1 MNDRTES
8 SRVRVSGSGL
18 SRWGRTEI
26 VLVALVNLTLFCMP
40 SYGGS
45 IFMKNGYIIQGRI
58 VDRDTDGVILGWP
71 NGKVAIAHRFVESVV
86 YEPGEEERILLLE
99 NTRKE
104 KAEGMEEVEDIELL
118 TTGPDPDS
126 DSDLGELPASLET
139 LMRKLAIGPGSVTSD
154 YGGLDPFADLAD
166 VASSSTTVV
175 GGLANDPTVKV
186 ETAELAL
193 GPAVGGRGFG
203 MTIRPPETWADRSG
217 EDFLAFVDASLSEG
231 FRPNFNIVSMRRGP
245 LSADD
250 LIEVL
255 KVEQNERFLGFE
267 LLSEG
272 PILIADRSGY
282 ELVGRVSEVEVDVI
296 LRQIVL
302 VSGEQAWL
310 FSVFTGDHD
319 KPGTDTDRVMA
330 QIDLSLDSVR
340 LVDAADYSGI
350 EEKLDTSVDPSDSD
364 ELDSFDTSD
373 NVDSKVGGLDVN
385 PSVDDLR
392 SDGSLDLEFDSD
404 LEFESGSA
412 DVDKGL
418 HADLD
423 LELDFDVESEVNEK
437 ADPGESLADDA

>member
-8 SRVRVSGSGL
+8 SHVRVSGSRL
-18 SRWGRTEI
+18 SRWGLTEI
-26 VLVALVNLTLFCMP
+26 VLVALVNLTLLCMP
-40 SYGGS
+40 SYAGS

-71 NGKVAIAHRFVESVV
+71 NGKVAIAHRCVESVV
-86 YEPGEEERILLLE
+86 YEAGEEERILLLE

-104 KAEGMEEVEDIELL
+104 KAEGMDEVEDIELL
-118 TTGPDPDS
+118 TTDPDPDP
-126 DSDLGELPASLET
+126 DLGELPASLEI

-154 YGGLDPFADLAD
+154 YGGLDPFADPAD
-166 VASSSTTVV
+166 VTSSSTTVV
-175 GGLANDPTVKV
+175 GGLAIDPTVKV

-231 FRPNFNIVSMRRGP
+231 FRPNFNIVSVRRGP

-392 SDGSLDLEFDSD
+392 SDGSLDLELASD
-404 LEFESGSA
+404 LEFESDSA
-412 DVDKGL
+412 DVDTGL